1 MYSVNK
7 VKFKYKHQNEYG
19 ITVTAVFRVKLKGKD
34 FKYLYFKGEFLF
46 FSRGMYRVTIVKCNY
61 KNQNENVFVDH
72 LKTRRN
78 E

>member
-46 FSRGMYRVTIVKCNY
+46 YFILGACT
-61 KNQNENVFVDH
+61 E
-72 LKTRRN
+72 
-78 E
+78 